1 MIVMQSTRVVQNN
14 SYVSA
19 LQPKSLRRATSPLGK
34 IALQNVHPVLNT
46 VRPKDEFDTESLIT

>member
-1 MIVMQSTRVVQNN
+1 MRVVQNN